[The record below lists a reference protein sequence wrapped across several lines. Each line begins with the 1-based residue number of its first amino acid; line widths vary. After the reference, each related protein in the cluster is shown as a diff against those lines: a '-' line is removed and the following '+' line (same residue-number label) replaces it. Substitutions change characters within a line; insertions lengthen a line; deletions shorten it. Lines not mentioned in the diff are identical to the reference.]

1 MKTFI
6 IYCLLLFS
14 YTCFGQV
21 FTRNF
26 PYRLSEEVKSVRTTI
41 DYREISYY

>member
-14 YTCFGQV
+14 YTCFGEV
-21 FTRNF
+21 LTRTS
-26 PYRLSEEVKSVRTTI
+26 PYFLTGEVKSVRTTI

>member
-14 YTCFGQV
+14 YTYFGQV
-21 FTRNF
+21 LTRTS
-26 PYRLSEEVKSVRTTI
+26 PYFLTGGGEVRAHY
-41 DYREISYY
+41 D

>member
-26 PYRLSEEVKSVRTTI
+26 PYRLSEEVKSVRTMI